1 MMALQT
7 KTILRAELS
16 VKIEARTPRMRKTR
30 KVYIAPARTSEK
42 ALGAKAANNSS
53 REDAVMNRNPILRAL
68 VRPFDVLSKVETSGL
83 KCRLTT
89 TILMISL
96 MMMKITNLE
105 EAPSNI

>member
-7 KTILRAELS
+7 KTILRAELV
-16 VKIEARTPRMRKTR
+16 VKIEARTPQMRKTQ
-30 KVYIAPARTSEK
+30 KVYIAPARTSEE
-42 ALGAKAANNSS
+42 ALG
-53 REDAVMNRNPILRAL
+53 AVMNRIPILRAL